1 MATNTNNDPRQCAGE
16 GPAAAGYGARVARPE
31 PRPPRKRKP
40 PFDKERATLWLLTLS
55 LGLGFGAVLRV
66 VESGNPTAAAAST
79 SQLAVQRT
87 QVAGYGA
94 AGTNAAPAQ
103 NQRVMVLP
111 QRTFSA
117 RATTRMS

>member
-1 MATNTNNDPRQCAGE
+1 MATNTNNAPRQRDGE
-16 GPAAAGYGARVARPE
+16 GPATVGSHARVARPE
-31 PRPPRKRKP
+31 PRPSRKRKP

-66 VESGNPTAAAAST
+66 VESGNPTAAAASN

-87 QVAGYGA
+87 QVAGYGT
-94 AGTNAAPAQ
+94 AGTIAAPTQ
-103 NQRVMVLP
+103 NQGVMVLP

>member
-1 MATNTNNDPRQCAGE
+1 
-16 GPAAAGYGARVARPE
+16 
-31 PRPPRKRKP
+31 
-40 PFDKERATLWLLTLS
+40 LTLS

-79 SQLAVQRT
+79 SRLAVQRT
-87 QVAGYGA
+87 QVPAYGT
-94 AGTNAAPAQ
+94 AGTISGSTQ